1 MRVRVL
7 PRSETPAA
15 TRVLCE
21 AFHDYPVMQW
31 VLAPAGADYD
41 RQLARMVG
49 FFVAARTFR
58 GEPLLGI
65 DHEGSLGAVAM
76 LSDPNGPPI
85 PTELGAER
93 EAMWSDLGQEARS
106 RYEAFGAA
114 CAPLL
119 VTEPHLHLNMI
130 GTRVEA
136 RGKGYGRVLLEF
148 VHAMSER
155 DPDSGGVSLTT
166 EDPANVPLYESFG
179 YSITGRARVS
189 PEVETWA
196 FYRPNRPALAA
207 TVESMRE

>member
-1 MRVRVL
+1 MDVRLL
-7 PRSETPAA
+7 PGTEAETAV
-15 TRVLCE
+15 RILCE
-21 AFHDYPVMQW
+21 AFHDYPVMRW

-41 RQLARMVG
+41 RRLARMVG

-76 LSDPNGPPI
+76 LSNPNGPPS
-85 PTELGAER
+85 PAELAAER
-93 EAMWSDLGQEARS
+93 EAVWSDLGSEARA

-119 VTEPHLHLNMI
+119 VAEPHLHLNMI
-130 GTRVEA
+130 GTRDRA
-136 RGKGYGRVLLEF
+136 RGQGYGRMLLEY
-148 VHAMSER
+148 VHFMSER

-179 YSITGRARVS
+179 YEITGRARVS

-196 FYRPNRPALAA
+196 FYRPDR
-207 TVESMRE
+207 R

>member
-1 MRVRVL
+1 MSVRVL
-7 PRSETPAA
+7 PTAEALLA
-15 TRVLCE
+15 TEVLCE
-21 AFHDYPVMQW
+21 AFHDYPVMRW

-41 RQLARMVG
+41 RRLARMVG

-76 LSDPNGPPI
+76 LSDPTGPPS
-85 PTELGAER
+85 PPELAVER
-93 EAMWSDLGQEARS
+93 EAMWSDLGQEARL

-130 GTRVEA
+130 GTRRNA
-136 RGKGYGRVLLEF
+136 RGKGYGRLLLEH
-148 VHAMSER
+148 VHAMSDR

-179 YSITGRARVS
+179 YEITGHAQRVA
-189 PEVETWA
+189 EVETWA
-196 FYRPNRPALAA
+196 FYRPNR
-207 TVESMRE
+207 R